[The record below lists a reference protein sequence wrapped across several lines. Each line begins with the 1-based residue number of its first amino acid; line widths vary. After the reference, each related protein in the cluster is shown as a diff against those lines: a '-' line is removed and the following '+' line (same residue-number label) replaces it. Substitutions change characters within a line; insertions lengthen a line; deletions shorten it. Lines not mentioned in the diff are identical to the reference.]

1 MGARSA
7 ADWGRCREGDE
18 LDSGAHQ
25 RSPRGGQKLRARMA
39 GLEQRGTLAGE
50 NSREPMVPHW

>member
-18 LDSGAHQ
+18 LGSGAPQ
-25 RSPRGGQKLRARMA
+25 KTPRGGQKLRTRMA

-50 NSREPMVPHW
+50 NSLEPVVPHG